1 MLILSFHISFD
12 EFSSVSQ
19 SLHLSIPSSRVSQP
33 MNLSIFVG
41 RTRETIG
48 WSEPGFTR
56 LRRIDTF
63 TTQPFSREIS
73 MVDKRALAFPRNKK
87 NLEIQRIT
95 LLSIFIFNLL
105 LNLNFI
111 IEKVSL
117 ILIFNIRKRN
127 ETMIIPFQTNSL

>member
-1 MLILSFHISFD
+1 MLILSFHVSFD

-19 SLHLSIPSSRVSQP
+19 SLYLSIPSSRVSQP

-63 TTQPFSREIS
+63 TTQPFSQEIS

-117 ILIFNIRKRN
+117 TKR
-127 ETMIIPFQTNSL
+127 